1 MSTAF
6 DSIKRGLLEAIEHA
20 EGRALPGSVRVL
32 SPACITA
39 SPAIW
44 RNTRRS
50 SQMEINT
57 VGELLHWSYAN
68 LAMAHAA
75 ITAKS
80 EKYGR
85 MQFMIR
91 SRLYAGLNKQTM
103 CIGPLVDDE
112 RLKMILP
119 QACCYCG
126 SREFLSVDHL
136 IPTKR
141 GGANTGDNLVW
152 ACRSCNSSKCAS
164 DALEW
169 LAKRNQF
176 PPILLL
182 RRYLKLAIEISREKD
197 LMNTPLT
204 EAPELPFSLSAIPQT
219 YPQPSQ
225 LRLWLVDLH

>member
-1 MSTAF
+1 
-6 DSIKRGLLEAIEHA
+6 
-20 EGRALPGSVRVL
+20 
-32 SPACITA
+32 
-39 SPAIW
+39 
-44 RNTRRS
+44 
-50 SQMEINT
+50 MEIQT

-68 LAMAHAA
+68 LAMVHSA
-75 ITAKS
+75 ITAKA

-85 MQFMIR
+85 IQFMIR

-103 CIGPLVDDE
+103 NLGSLADDE
-112 RLKMILP
+112 RLKMVLP

-126 SREFLSVDHL
+126 SRDYLSVDHL

-169 LAKRNQF
+169 LKEKNQF

-182 RRYLKLAIEISREKD
+182 RRYLKLAIEMSRERN
-197 LMNTPLT
+197 LMDTPLS

-219 YPQPSQ
+219 FPQPGQ
-225 LRLWLVDLH
+225 LRLWVVEITQPGVPQE